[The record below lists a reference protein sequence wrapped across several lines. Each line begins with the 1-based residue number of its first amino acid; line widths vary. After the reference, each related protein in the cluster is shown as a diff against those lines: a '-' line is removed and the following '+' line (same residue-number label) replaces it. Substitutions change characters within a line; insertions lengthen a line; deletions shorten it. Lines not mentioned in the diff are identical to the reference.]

1 MPLKSIAQD
10 HVPASDEEEIK
21 FHAEDFGFNAIDLH
35 QKRFLY
41 GDSIVY
47 DSIFHD
53 VLSVGVLWRYNKIH
67 EFTSQ
72 GYEGTLNYGVFV
84 EKELSKLSAL
94 RLSLYGG
101 TYQQISR
108 PNLMNMYH
116 AELQYLFNWTRLFGG
131 YNPYRK
137 IDAVT
142 SLGVGGFYNTQ
153 NDISEYGPQVTTGMG
168 VRLLLNPLFVLGID
182 P

>member
-1 MPLKSIAQD
+1 MIDRSLIRQENIMLKLLLLCMFLCTMPLKSIAQG
-10 HVPASDEEEIK
+10 HVPASDEEEVK
-21 FHAEDFGFNAIDLH
+21 FKAENFGFNAIDLH

-94 RLSLYGG
+94 RL
-101 TYQQISR
+101 
-108 PNLMNMYH
+108 
-116 AELQYLFNWTRLFGG
+116 
-131 YNPYRK
+131 
-137 IDAVT
+137 
-142 SLGVGGFYNTQ
+142 
-153 NDISEYGPQVTTGMG
+153 
-168 VRLLLNPLFVLGID
+168 
-182 P
+182 